1 MTDNTVVSESEVT
14 IKLTGVSEEDK
25 QELMKIIKKY
35 SNKSKRWKPEY
46 NESYFSISGY
56 GEINRGDRWVC
67 DEADNEYFNLR
78 NCFKTKEEAEFELE
92 KKKVIA
98 ELQNYA
104 DEHNDKIDWNDLNS
118 AKWEIFYDYSSNNL
132 SINYYYYSCNMNCI
146 HFSSEDVAQAAIR
159 AVGEDR
165 IKKYIFGISEDKVN

>member
-1 MTDNTVVSESEVT
+1 MD
-14 IKLTGVSEEDK
+14 
-25 QELMKIIKKY
+25 
-35 SNKSKRWKPEY
+35 SKT
-46 NESYFSISGY
+46 
-56 GEINRGDRWVC
+56 
-67 DEADNEYFNLR
+67 DNEYFNLR

-104 DEHNDKIDWNDLNS
+104 DEYNDEMNWYDADSSKLT
-118 AKWEIFYDYSSNNL
+118 IFYNYNNNNL
-132 SINYYYYSCNMNCI
+132 GIDDYCYNRHMNCI
-146 HFSSEDVAQAAIR
+146 HFSSKNIAKAAIR